1 MSAVGKQGRA
11 EQDKKGGEL
20 RKGRLII
27 LDRVVRVDLIGKM
40 ILE

>member
-1 MSAVGKQGRA
+1 MLWENGRA